1 MLKFNIKN
9 KLLIKIILNN
19 LKKRI
24 IIKILRLKDILQ
36 NKDRKVVRFIIKI
49 KLNN

>member
-9 KLLIKIILNN
+9 KLIIKIILNN
-19 LKKRI
+19 LKKTI
-24 IIKILRLKDILQ
+24 KIKILRLKDILQ

-49 KLNN
+49 KLNH